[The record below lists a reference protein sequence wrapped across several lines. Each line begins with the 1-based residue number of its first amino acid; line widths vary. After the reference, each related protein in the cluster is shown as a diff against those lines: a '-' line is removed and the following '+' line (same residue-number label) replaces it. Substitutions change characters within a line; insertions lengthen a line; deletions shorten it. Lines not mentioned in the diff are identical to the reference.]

1 MVLVHKIIYFLSK
14 YFIKILG
21 KSSSSDLLI
30 SLINGVKFKNHLLT
44 INLRPK
50 KLLNESILT
59 GSEINKNVSI
69 IIQGNLILEEDF
81 TLNTVKLYLTIY
93 KESDII
99 LSTWDEYSESQL
111 SKFNELKI
119 SIILNK
125 KPDYSG
131 LANINFQIKSTTS
144 GIDLAFKKGKKY
156 TIKTR
161 TDQRFYG
168 LNLIDSLI
176 CLLNT
181 FPISNEKHA
190 SSRIIT
196 TSLGS
201 YATRMYSL
209 SDMFQFG
216 ETLDLK
222 VFWGVDFQQKFQIDN
237 YFANKKMTYLES
249 IEFLPEGYLITN
261 YINKCGVEINW
272 SFDQSNKVIADY
284 FLVVDRQFIDIYWN
298 KYTLNERWKEY
309 YNAVDELVEFT
320 FKDWLVNYY
329 KNNSAVHCIS

>member
-21 KSSSSDLLI
+21 KSGSSEFLI
-30 SLINGVKFKNHLLT
+30 SLINDIKFKDYLFT

-50 KLLNESILT
+50 KLLLESRLNE
-59 GSEINKNVSI
+59 SEINGNVSI
-69 IIQGNLILEEDF
+69 IIQGNLIFEEDF
-81 TLNTVKLYLTIY
+81 TLNTVKLYQTIY
-93 KESDII
+93 KEADII

-111 SKFNELKI
+111 SVFNELKI
-119 SIILNK
+119 SVILNK

-131 LANINFQIKSTTS
+131 LANVNFQIKSTGS
-144 GIDLAFKKGKKY
+144 GIDLALKKGKKY

-181 FPISNEKHA
+181 FPISNEKRA

-237 YFANKKMTYLES
+237 YFVNKKMTYKES
-249 IEFLPEGYLITN
+249 IEFLPEVYLITN
-261 YINKCGVEINW
+261 YINKCGAEINW
-272 SFDQSNKVIADY
+272 SFEQSNKVIADY
-284 FLVVDRQFIDIYWN
+284 FLVVDRQFIDIIWN

-309 YNAVDELVEFT
+309 YNAVDELVEYT
-320 FKDWLVNYY
+320 FKDWLLNYY
-329 KNNSAVHCIS
+329 KNKSAVHCIS

>member
-21 KSSSSDLLI
+21 KSGSSEFLI
-30 SLINGVKFKNHLLT
+30 SLINDIKFKDYLFT

-50 KLLNESILT
+50 KLLLESGLNES
-59 GSEINKNVSI
+59 EISGNVSI
-69 IIQGNLILEEDF
+69 IIQGNLIFEEDF
-81 TLNTVKLYLTIY
+81 TLNTVKLYQTIY
-93 KESDII
+93 KEADII

-111 SKFNELKI
+111 SKFNGLKI

-131 LANINFQIKSTTS
+131 LANINFQIKSTVS

-168 LNLIDSLI
+168 LNIIDGFI
-176 CLLNT
+176 CLLNS
-181 FPISNEKHA
+181 FPKSKENHSI
-190 SSRIIT
+190 SRIIT

-222 VFWGVDFQQKFQIDN
+222 EFWGADFQQKSQIDN
-237 YFANKKMTYLES
+237 YFTNKEKTYIES
-249 IEFLPEGYLITN
+249 IEFLPEVYLITN
-261 YINKCGVEINW
+261 FIKKCGVEINW
-272 SFDQSNKVIADY
+272 SFDQSNKIIADY
-284 FLVVDRQFIDIYWN
+284 FLVVDRQFIDIFWN

-309 YNAVDELVEFT
+309 YNAVDELVEYT
-320 FKDWLVNYY
+320 FKDWLRDYS
-329 KNNSAVHCIS
+329 KNNSAILAKA